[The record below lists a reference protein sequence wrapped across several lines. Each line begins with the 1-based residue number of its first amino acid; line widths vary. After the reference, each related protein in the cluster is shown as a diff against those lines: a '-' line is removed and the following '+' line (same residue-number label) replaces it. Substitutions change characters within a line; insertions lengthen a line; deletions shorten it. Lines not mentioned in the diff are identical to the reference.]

1 MLEDKWCNF
10 KFEVL
15 RNRRYADD
23 NWQTVLTIAAE
34 QELVWPTLSTIA
46 RAILSFNAENA
57 TVEQGFSPL
66 TRLKTPKKNC
76 QLPFTCDK

>member
-1 MLEDKWCNF
+1 MLKDEWRNF

-15 RNRRYADD
+15 RNYRYADD

-34 QELVWPTLSTIA
+34 QELDWPALSTIA

-57 TVEQGFSPL
+57 TVEQGFSFL
-66 TRLKTPKKNC
+66 ARLKTPPRNRR
-76 QLPFTCDK
+76 LPFTCDN